1 MKDKDLLA
9 EAAKVKLEINPTTGE
24 EIEAVV
30 AKIYAAPQSVID
42 RAAAAR
48 K

>member
-1 MKDKDLLA
+1 MKDKELLA
-9 EAAKVKLEINPTTGE
+9 EAKKAKLEINPTTGA
-24 EIEAVV
+24 EIVAIV